1 MAHSLL
7 LHFIVVSESI
17 RSCKKESIF
26 WIRQPAELKAGLLRI
41 WSQHLFIPSEP
52 EREDETIVLQRL
64 WRLNCFMLSVL
75 SLSCLDTWTAVSS
88 LVAWKQNVSALFF
101 VELLTF
107 EPTRRGCEGS
117 SRCCSGPACTRQS
130 LADRCTST
138 RTLGAVTLGFRSG
151 PVAEWWGESWH
162 PSASLM
168 RRKPHT
174 ESEFTL

>member
-7 LHFIVVSESI
+7 LHFIVVSGSI

-26 WIRQPAELKAGLLRI
+26 WIRQSAELKAGLLRI
-41 WSQHLFIPSEP
+41 WGQHLFIPSEP
-52 EREDETIVLQRL
+52 EREDKMTVFQRL
-64 WRLNCFMLSVL
+64 RSLNCFVLSVL
-75 SLSCLDTWTAVSS
+75 SLSCWDTWTAVSS
-88 LVAWKQNVSALFF
+88 LVAWNQNVSALFFVELF

-130 LADRCTST
+130 LADRCTSA

-168 RRKPHT
+168 RRKT
-174 ESEFTL
+174 CA